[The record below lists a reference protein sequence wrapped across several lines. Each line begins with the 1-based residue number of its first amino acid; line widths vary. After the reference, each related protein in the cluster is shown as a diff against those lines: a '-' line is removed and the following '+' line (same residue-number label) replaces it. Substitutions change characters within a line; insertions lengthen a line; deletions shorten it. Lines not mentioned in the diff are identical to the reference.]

1 MALYNELYSGRF
13 NRALQKLFGMKGGP
27 PAPQLAGEV
36 MPVVFF
42 YAGVE
47 SRNLESWQRFG
58 AMVNLGAPGVGNF
71 NLARLRN
78 PAGSG
83 MVAIIE
89 KVFFSNNSGAA
100 LLNQV
105 GYGLGPGSDVTTL
118 AALVNTG
125 LDARGTPQPNVH
137 LSTSQVAASALP
149 QIYFASLA
157 ANSGVDMIQYENQEL
172 TILPGS
178 VYDFWSNTANVVFS
192 VSLWWRERALE
203 DSEVK

>member
-42 YAGVE
+42 YSGVE

>member
-42 YAGVE
+42 YSGIE

-58 AMVNLGAPGVGNF
+58 ALVNLGAPGVGNF

-83 MVAIIE
+83 MV
-89 KVFFSNNSGAA
+89 GAVQTV
-100 LLNQV
+100 QV

-125 LDARGTPQPNVH
+125 LDARGAPQPNAH

-149 QIYFASLA
+149 QIFLA
-157 ANSGVDMIQYENQEL
+157 NLAVSGSVDVIQYENQEL
-172 TILPGS
+172 TLLPGT
-178 VYDFWSNTANVVFS
+178 VYDFWSNSANTGFD
-192 VSLWWRERALE
+192 VSLFWRERALE

>member
-36 MPVVFF
+36 VPIVSFLSG
-42 YAGVE
+42 AE
-47 SRNLESWQRFG
+47 NRNLEGCNRFG
-58 AMVNLGAPGVGNF
+58 ILVSLAAPGVGNF

-83 MVAIIE
+83 LVAIIE
-89 KVFFSNNSGAA
+89 KILFSNTNAGAV
-100 LLNQV
+100 NFQV

-118 AALVNTG
+118 AGLVNTG
-125 LDARGTPQPNVH
+125 LDARGSPQPTCH
-137 LSTSQVAASALP
+137 LSTSQVAASALV
-149 QIYFASLA
+149 QIGLEALS
-157 ANSGVDMIQYENQEL
+157 SNQNADFIFDSIHEL
-172 TILPGS
+172 TVLPGT
-178 VYDFWSNTANVVFS
+178 VYDFWANTANTILN
-192 VSLWWRERALE
+192 VSLIWRERALE

>member
-42 YAGVE
+42 YSGIE
-47 SRNLESWQRFG
+47 SRNHESWQRFG
-58 AMVNLGAPGVGNF
+58 ALVNLGAPGVGNF

-83 MVAIIE
+83 MVVVVE
-89 KVFFSNNSGAA
+89 KVFFSNNTGAVQTV
-100 LLNQV
+100 QV

-125 LDARGTPQPNVH
+125 LDARGAPQPNAH

-149 QIYFASLA
+149 QIFLA
-157 ANSGVDMIQYENQEL
+157 NLAVSGSVDVIQYENQEL
-172 TILPGS
+172 TLLPGT
-178 VYDFWSNTANVVFS
+178 VYDFWSNSANTGFD
-192 VSLWWRERALE
+192 VSLFWRERALE